1 MIINIAYETF
11 RQMMAK
17 TNELILYYET
27 ETLIDLYIQYGA
39 SFFKTTYSKQGT
51 EQDLI
56 WKDENLKKAIRVISI
71 DKREVNINIS
81 QE

>member
-11 RQMMAK
+11 RQMMGQ
-17 TNELILYYET
+17 TNELILYHET
-27 ETLIDLYIQYGA
+27 EALIDLYIQYGA
-39 SFFKTTYSKQGT
+39 SFFKTTYLKQGT

-56 WKDENLKKAIRVISI
+56 WKDDNLKKAIQFISI
-71 DKREVNINIS
+71 DKKEVNINIS